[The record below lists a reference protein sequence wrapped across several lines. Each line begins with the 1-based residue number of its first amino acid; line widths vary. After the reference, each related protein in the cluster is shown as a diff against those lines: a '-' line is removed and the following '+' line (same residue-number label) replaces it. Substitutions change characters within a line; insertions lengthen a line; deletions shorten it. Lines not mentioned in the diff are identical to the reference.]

1 MVGAVS
7 CCEEVGIKGKAQVFR
22 PALFLLVRERIAGLA
37 DYEQNHE
44 QCGDQN
50 DVRRS
55 VQVVQHAVDFIHGVS
70 PESWCKAWEH
80 CGMVRAKLK

>member
-1 MVGAVS
+1 MKRWVLKAKRRSFDLRFFIGSGADS
-7 CCEEVGIKGKAQVFR
+7 R
-22 PALFLLVRERIAGLA
+22 LA
-37 DYEQNHE
+37 DYEQSHE
-44 QCGDQN
+44 QYGDQN